1 MKKRI
6 ISLIMAIVTLFGI
19 TSLFSACDDD
29 KGKEPKLATA
39 VTEQYLD
46 KIADIYDTQVGFEDE
61 QTRQTFLIVLEEL
74 VGQNADF
81 INNIGKKVVY
91 PSGMTDKKIMD
102 FLTAYNEYLKS
113 EAQMQEYVVGLIERY
128 ETDIN
133 VVLKEGVDTS
143 MLDDVQ
149 DFSELVQVLSEIVD
163 KEGFLSL
170 LNKIAS
176 DEKTGAVA
184 VISDLNAKYKT
195 LSDSVYVED
204 VCALII
210 NLAYEFENLGL
221 AEFVGIPEQEWS
233 EFASEI
239 KVLQESLNSIGLN
252 DASKKSAYLKLVS
265 FVFGEIKE
273 QQTLIYGVDASKS
286 FDMVINVAK
295 LSVASEGTEQLNA
308 LTSVTNG
315 LTDILKD
322 VGKSLSARAEN
333 KIATSDDL
341 IKTCKTLDKNGLGY
355 YAERF
360 APLYLHSY
368 DFTGALFSSLNGKD
382 LLWLCASTSN
392 GTFSKELTEYTMEEI
407 LVGEEGFYKLAEIVS
422 HSFESALSDMGDKE
436 GFISSVNKAIGDGG
450 TAMNLLLKSTDE
462 LNKYYD
468 IDYLK
473 DANFSK
479 LSAED
484 QNKIKNAY
492 TDLVLSLSSF
502 KVVSDGFQ
510 EANEALKTFI
520 QPMIEAYGYFTG
532 LVK

>member
-6 ISLIMAIVTLFGI
+6 ISLIMAIVTLFGVM
-19 TSLFSACDDD
+19 SLLSACDDD

-46 KIADIYDTQVGFEDE
+46 KVADIYDTQVGFEDE

-91 PSGMTDKKIMD
+91 PSGMTDKKIVD

-113 EAQMQEYVVGLIERY
+113 EAQMKEYVVGLIDKY

-133 VVLKEGVDTS
+133 AVLKEDADAS

-149 DFSELVQVLSEIVD
+149 DFSELVQVLSEILD
-163 KEGFLSL
+163 KEGFTSL
-170 LNKIAS
+170 LDKIAS
-176 DEKTGAVA
+176 DEKTNAVA
-184 VISDLNAKYKT
+184 VISDLNEKAEK

-204 VCALII
+204 VCAFMI
-210 NLAYEFENLGL
+210 NLAYEFENLGI
-221 AEFVGIPEQEWS
+221 AEFVGIPEEEWN
-233 EFASEI
+233 EFVAEI

-308 LTSVTNG
+308 FTSLTNG

-322 VGKSLSARAEN
+322 LGKSLSARAEN
-333 KIATSDDL
+333 KIAKSDDL
-341 IKTCKTLDKNGLGY
+341 IKACKTLDKNGLGY

-360 APLYLHSY
+360 APLYLRSY
-368 DFTGALFSSLNGKD
+368 DFTGALFSSVNAKD
-382 LLWLCASTSN
+382 LVWLYASTSN
-392 GTFSKELTEYTMEEI
+392 GTFGKELTEYTMEEI

-422 HSFESALSDMGDKE
+422 HGFETALSAMGDKD

-450 TAMNLLLKSTDE
+450 TAMNLLLKSTGE
-462 LNKYYD
+462 LNEYYD
-468 IDYLK
+468 VDYAK
-473 DANFSK
+473 NANFSK
-479 LSAED
+479 LSKDD
-484 QNKIKNAY
+484 QDKIKNAY
-492 TDLVLSLSSF
+492 TDLILSLSSF
-502 KVVSDGFQ
+502 KVVSDGLQ

-520 QPMIEAYGYFTG
+520 QPLVEVYGYFAG